1 MEIRQTSEFMPAVS
15 LAPLA
20 DFRNFGNPGYNVSLL
35 LLLYQL
41 SYEAIT
47 VGSRSILV
55 GQSCH

>member
-35 LLLYQL
+35 LLEHCTGIAEVTG
-41 SYEAIT
+41 SNPAEA
-47 VGSRSILV
+47 
-55 GQSCH
+55 